1 MFNNKSKQQEMQKP
15 RTMERNIIAKNTTF
29 VGEITSDG
37 DFRIDGVL
45 EGTLKTSGR
54 VIVGAEGFV
63 KGTVESANADIE
75 GRFSGQLSASA
86 TLTIKAT
93 SNISGDVTVGKLSVE
108 PGATFNATCTMK
120 GALKELNKANEGE
133 KRSEKT
139 A

>member
-54 VIVGAEGFV
+54 VIVGAEGLV